1 MSEQSKKHHEQR
13 EKEERERSKEHRE
26 REAHSTTHKKSNQ
39 EPRGCLLTGAI
50 ILVIVFNLM
59 LAAGIHSLKGTMA
72 PDANIIMIILTWGF
86 AIASAVAGIAMWFWK
101 KWGLTLYI
109 ISSVAIVI
117 LTFLI
122 FSLADV
128 ATWGMI
134 MGGVLPIFVVLYIV
148 KPHLHRFH

>member
-13 EKEERERSKEHRE
+13 EKEEQERSKEHHNRE
-26 REAHSTTHKKSNQ
+26 NAPSHKKANN

-59 LAAGIHSLKGTMA
+59 LAAGIHSLQGTTA
-72 PDANIIMIILTWGF
+72 PDANILMIVLTWGF
-86 AIASAVAGIAMWFWK
+86 ALASVVAGVAMWFWR
-101 KWGLTLYI
+101 KWGIALYI
-109 ISSVAIVI
+109 ISSIAIVI

-122 FSLADV
+122 LSLADV

-134 MGGVLPIFVVLYIV
+134 MGGLLPVIVVLYIV